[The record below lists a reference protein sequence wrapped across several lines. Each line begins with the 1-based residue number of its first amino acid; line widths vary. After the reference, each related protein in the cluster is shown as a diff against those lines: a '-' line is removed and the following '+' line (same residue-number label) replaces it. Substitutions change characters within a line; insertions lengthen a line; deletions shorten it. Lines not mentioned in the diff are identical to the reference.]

1 MPFQF
6 TRYLYIKEEVRAAL
20 LCALLSRLKDEALF
34 WAAELYCS
42 GFEEETL
49 ELLWEIY
56 YDFYAALNP
65 SLETYLIRK
74 CRDTSLPKHSL
85 IVSIIINIC
94 LKPCT
99 TDVYVLR
106 HLYTCKSV
114 SSFTSEVDFNEIF
127 VEQDFETLTTYILGK
142 PMTPQVMQDIQRA
155 AMKWCG
161 TKKYKKMRKHSC
173 CRVSDRRR
181 FLSHIIQICT
191 LGVYDI
197 PRKNRLNISDRFID
211 KEVSGEFVKSLFDGV
226 SLASNTSMSPRNFQ
240 EFSRTFRA
248 RNILKVC
255 YKYKINES
263 GFLPLFQLQRY
274 KIGDEVLLNRYRDEW
289 LYHASRTPFWA
300 TRLEKYGGVSNEE
313 RTVTFSDASKEESF
327 YELYGLEPDEQPKSV
342 QDACVAPIVKE
353 AHGLKTFCAQF
364 GGLDI
369 FDHSGNLLF
378 ETESVV
384 Y

>member
-1 MPFQF
+1 MTFQF
-6 TRYLYIKEEVRAAL
+6 TRYLYIKEEVRVAL
-20 LCALLSRLKDEALF
+20 LCALLSRHKDEALF

-65 SLETYLIRK
+65 SFETYMIRK

-85 IVSIIINIC
+85 IVSIITNIC

-106 HLYTCKSV
+106 HLHICKSA
-114 SSFTSEVDFNEIF
+114 SSEPNLDLNKIF

-155 AMKWCG
+155 AMKWCK
-161 TKKYKKMRKHSC
+161 TKNYKKMRQHSC
-173 CRVSDRRR
+173 CKVSDRRR

-191 LGVYDI
+191 LRVYDI

-211 KEVSGEFVKSLFDGV
+211 KEVSGEFVKNLFDRV
-226 SLASNTSMSPRNFQ
+226 SASTPPRNFQ

-255 YKYKINES
+255 YKYKINAS

-274 KIGDEVLLNRYRDEW
+274 KIGEEVLLNRYCAEW
-289 LYHASRTPFWA
+289 LYYASRTPFWT
-300 TRLEKYGGVSNEE
+300 TRLEKYGGISNEE
-313 RTVTFSDASKEESF
+313 RNVRFIDALKEESF

-353 AHGLKTFCAQF
+353 AHGLKTFCDQF

-369 FDHSGNLLF
+369 FDHSGDLLF

>member
-6 TRYLYIKEEVRAAL
+6 TRYLYIKEEVRVAL
-20 LCALLSRLKDEALF
+20 LCAILSRRKDEALF

-65 SLETYLIRK
+65 SFETYLIRK
-74 CRDTSLPKHSL
+74 CSDLSLPKHSL
-85 IVSIIINIC
+85 IVSVIINIC

-106 HLYTCKSV
+106 HLYTCKSA
-114 SSFTSEVDFNEIF
+114 SSFASEVDLNKIF
-127 VEQDFETLTTYILGK
+127 VEQDFKMLTTYILGK

-155 AMKWCG
+155 AMKWCK
-161 TKKYKKMRKHSC
+161 TKNYKKMRQHSC
-173 CRVSDRRR
+173 CKVSDRRR

-191 LGVYDI
+191 LRVYDI
-197 PRKNRLNISDRFID
+197 PKKNRLNISDKFID
-211 KEVSGEFVKSLFDGV
+211 KEVSGEFVKNLFDRV
-226 SLASNTSMSPRNFQ
+226 SDANASTPSRNFQ

-274 KIGDEVLLNRYRDEW
+274 KIGDEVLLNRYCAEW
-289 LYHASRTPFWA
+289 LYYASRTPFW
-300 TRLEKYGGVSNEE
+300 TTCLEKYGGIVGEE
-313 RTVTFSDASKEESF
+313 RTVRFSDALKEESF

-369 FDHSGNLLF
+369 FDHSGDLLF

>member
-6 TRYLYIKEEVRAAL
+6 TRYLYIKEEVRGAL
-20 LCALLSRLKDEALF
+20 LCAILSRHKDEALF

-65 SLETYLIRK
+65 SFETYLIRK
-74 CRDTSLPKHSL
+74 CSDTSLPKHSL
-85 IVSIIINIC
+85 IASIIINIC
-94 LKPCT
+94 LKPYT

-106 HLYTCKSV
+106 HLYTYKSA
-114 SSFTSEVDFNEIF
+114 SSLTSEVDINKIF
-127 VEQDFETLTTYILGK
+127 VEQDFKTLATYILGK
-142 PMTPQVMQDIQRA
+142 PMTPQVMHDIQRA

-161 TKKYKKMRKHSC
+161 TKKYKKMRQHSC
-173 CRVSDRRR
+173 CKVSDRRR

-191 LGVYDI
+191 LRVYDN

-211 KEVSGEFVKSLFDGV
+211 KEVSGEFVKNLFDRV
-226 SLASNTSMSPRNFQ
+226 SVSTPSRNFQ
-240 EFSRTFRA
+240 EFSRTFRP
-248 RNILKVC
+248 RNILKTGC
-255 YKYKINES
+255 KYKINDS

-274 KIGDEVLLNRYRDEW
+274 KIGDEVLLNRYRAEW
-289 LYHASRTPFWA
+289 LYYASRTPFWT
-300 TRLEKYGGVSNEE
+300 TRLEKYGGIVGGE
-313 RTVTFSDASKEESF
+313 RNVTFSDVSKEESF

-353 AHGLKTFCAQF
+353 AQGLKTFCDQF

-369 FDHSGNLLF
+369 MEHSGDLLF